1 MATCNLINM
10 IYQSVFF
17 FWKTQENISYFDRNI
32 LEDIHVDLQQL
43 ILDNFRMIL
52 FYSDRYLFC

>member
-1 MATCNLINM
+1 MATYNLINM

-17 FWKTQENISYFDRNI
+17 LWKTQENISYFDRHI

-43 ILDNFRMIL
+43 ILDNFRMIF

>member
-1 MATCNLINM
+1 MATYNLINM

-17 FWKTQENISYFDRNI
+17 LWKTQENISYFDRNI

-43 ILDNFRMIL
+43 ILDNFRMIF